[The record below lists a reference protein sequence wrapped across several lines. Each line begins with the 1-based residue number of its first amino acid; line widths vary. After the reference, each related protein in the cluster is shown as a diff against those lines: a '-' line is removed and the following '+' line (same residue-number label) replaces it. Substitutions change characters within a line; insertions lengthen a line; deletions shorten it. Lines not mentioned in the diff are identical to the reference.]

1 MSSDFKFV
9 AVPSMPITVARIALG
24 NAVAED
30 CCSVERPKVDSQHRQ
45 SSQSSNGGNLAR
57 RRYQNGSLFL
67 RGKNPVWVG
76 RWLEDVMDV
85 RGKITRLHKSEVIG
99 TKAEFPSRR
108 LARRELDI
116 RLSRINS
123 LTYRAQKI
131 ISFADLAERWKR
143 SVMSNYKPSSQ
154 SGMKSTVNRWL
165 TPRFG
170 HLMVNEITTEMLQQF
185 LSDAEVKPKTVRNLY
200 ITFKLIWGTAKAW
213 GYAEKNICEGIVL
226 PTMNDPIRKW
236 FNPEQMKQI
245 IVAAH
250 EPYKTMFWVD
260 AECGIRGGELC
271 ALGIDD
277 LDLDN
282 RTISVKRSVY
292 KGKLQTTK
300 TRKGVR
306 TFAISAELCE
316 HLQGFLLHGWR
327 DNPEKLLFATREGT
341 PYDNR
346 DIVDQVLHPLL
357 DRLQIPR
364 AGLHAFR
371 HGNETLMDHL
381 GIPMGVR
388 RDRLGHEKNETTMGY
403 THVIGDDDR
412 KTASKLGKIL
422 CPNLLN
428 SQPVDAVIT

>member
-1 MSSDFKFV
+1 MSFDFKFV
-9 AVPSMPITVARIALG
+9 TVPSMPITVARIALG

-30 CCSVERPKVDSQHRQ
+30 CCSVEWPKVDSQHRQ

-245 IVAAH
+245 IVAAQ
-250 EPYKTMFWVD
+250 EPYKTISWVD
-260 AECGIRGGELC
+260 AECGIRCGELC
-271 ALGIDD
+271 ALAGC
-277 LDLDN
+277 
-282 RTISVKRSVY
+282 
-292 KGKLQTTK
+292 GK
-300 TRKGVR
+300 TR
-306 TFAISAELCE
+306 FEASAVPQNSLVSTTQPDKKKVCVDKTSSN
-316 HLQGFLLHGWR
+316 WMCS
-327 DNPEKLLFATREGT
+327 AT
-341 PYDNR
+341 
-346 DIVDQVLHPLL
+346 
-357 DRLQIPR
+357 
-364 AGLHAFR
+364 
-371 HGNETLMDHL
+371 
-381 GIPMGVR
+381 
-388 RDRLGHEKNETTMGY
+388 
-403 THVIGDDDR
+403 
-412 KTASKLGKIL
+412 
-422 CPNLLN
+422 
-428 SQPVDAVIT
+428 